1 MFLSWGSCHSLDRKS
16 TILVPKLVIV
26 LQEMPELR
34 GESAW
39 EAHALFQKR
48 GKRQATPNHKGVH
61 LRQRNKKFAAR
72 LCLPGRKRQKLDL
85 GEYNTHDAAARAYQV
100 GAFYYKKSLDST
112 CVGDQSFL
120 DSLPSVPDHL
130 SEAEKLIW
138 VRERARQ
145 SAACFNTLER
155 LERSTTKSLLNESG
169 CGSLEAFHAL
179 DRQKL
184 KAATSHIPKEEIPGI
199 KRRKFVETRSP
210 NVELQPG
217 RNSNAF
223 NNQVPIANHQAV
235 PQIKMTDSIL
245 FASCELRKQGW
256 ECTLKLRTPGSDEAG
271 VLYSVPQGHY
281 PVPTRVMT
289 DMIIKSFYELR
300 EQGWEVHLEPR
311 KCDNIEVCYFLRDH

>member
-1 MFLSWGSCHSLDRKS
+1 
-16 TILVPKLVIV
+16 
-26 LQEMPELR
+26 MPELR

-48 GKRQATPNHKGVH
+48 GKRQTTPNHKEVH

-112 CVGDQSFL
+112 CEGDQSFL
-120 DSLPSVPDHL
+120 DSLPSVPDNL
-130 SEAEKLIW
+130 SDAEKLIW

-145 SAACFNTLER
+145 SAASFNL
-155 LERSTTKSLLNESG
+155 LLAAERSASKSLLAESG
-169 CGSLEAFHAL
+169 CSSLEAYHAM
-179 DRQKL
+179 DRHKL
-184 KAATSHIPKEEIPGI
+184 KSAAPHIPKDEIPGI
-199 KRRKFVETRSP
+199 KRRKCVDTRSHGSP
-210 NVELQPG
+210 NVELQQG
-217 RNSNAF
+217 RNSNAL
-223 NNQVPIANHQAV
+223 NNQVPVADHQAV
-235 PQIKMTDSIL
+235 PQFKMTDSIL

-256 ECTLKLRTPGSDEAG
+256 ECTWKLRSPGSAEAG
-271 VLYSVPQGHY
+271 VLYSLPQGQY

-311 KCDNIEVCYFLRDH
+311 KCDNIEGVEAMQSTRIVQSL